1 MKLYKCEICGNII
14 EKVIDKGVPV
24 MCCGKPMV
32 ETVECPG
39 CHKQVKKGAKF
50 CPECG
55 ASLVAKCPKCGKE
68 VKPGAKLCP
77 ECGEKLA

>member
-1 MKLYKCEICGNII
+1 
-14 EKVIDKGVPV
+14 
-24 MCCGKPMV
+24 MV

-68 VKPGAKLCP
+68 VKPGAKFCP
-77 ECGEKLA
+77 ECGEKLS